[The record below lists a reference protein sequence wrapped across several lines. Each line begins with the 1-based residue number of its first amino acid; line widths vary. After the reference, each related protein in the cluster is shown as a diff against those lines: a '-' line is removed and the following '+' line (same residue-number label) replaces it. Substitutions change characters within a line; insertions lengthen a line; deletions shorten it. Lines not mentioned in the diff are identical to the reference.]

1 VDKGTLRDLNNSEEF
16 EIKPLPDFM
25 LGIMEEG
32 GLISYLKNH
41 LAEIKVQ

>member
-1 VDKGTLRDLNNSEEF
+1 MKKF

-32 GLISYLKNH
+32 GLINYLKNH
-41 LAEIKVQ
+41 LEEIKDE